1 MSLAGKKVILG
12 ISGSIAAYKAV
23 YLLRLLQKEGAEV
36 KVVTTPAVSHFI
48 GDLTFSSLSGTPV
61 FSGLWEANWSE
72 HVALGTWA
80 DLMVIAPATANTL
93 AKCATGL
100 CDNALTAVYL
110 AARCP
115 IIMAPAMDAD
125 MYLHPRV
132 QHNIELLKQ
141 DGIKVLE
148 TGQGYL
154 ASGLEGPGRLLEP
167 EEILQA
173 VQQTLAVPLSHAGA
187 LLGKKVLIS
196 AGPTREALD
205 PVRYLTN
212 HSSGKMGYALA
223 KEAASLGAEVHLVSG
238 PTQLPPPEGVSFYPV
253 ESAGDMFEQIKGL
266 YLQQDILIMAA
277 AVSDFSPQEVASQKI
292 KKKGEVLELTLHKT
306 VDILKYLG
314 EHKEVEQFLVGFALE
329 TQEAIAHA
337 QQKLRDKN
345 LDLIVL
351 NSLEDE
357 GAGFGHDTN
366 KVYLIDRE
374 ETVQEYPLK
383 SKREVAHDIMEKIIQ
398 LMSV

>member
-1 MSLAGKKVILG
+1 MNLKGKKVILG

-36 KVVTTPAVSHFI
+36 RVVTSPAVSQFI
-48 GDLTFSSLSGTPV
+48 GELTWSSLSGTPV
-61 FSGLWEANWSE
+61 FSGLWDANWSE

-93 AKCATGL
+93 AKCAQGL

-115 IIMAPAMDAD
+115 ILMAPAMDAD
-125 MYLHPRV
+125 MYIHPRV
-132 QHNIELLKQ
+132 QHNIHILKE
-141 DGIKVLE
+141 DGVTVLD
-148 TGQGYL
+148 TGTGYL

-173 VQQTLAVPLSHAGA
+173 VQNLLSSPASDLPLR
-187 LLGKKVLIS
+187 GKNILIS
-196 AGPTREALD
+196 AGPTQEALD

-212 HSSGKMGYALA
+212 HSSGKMGYSLA
-223 KEAASLGAEVHLVSG
+223 EVAQSLGAEVSLVSG
-238 PTQLPPPEGVSFYPV
+238 PTALNPPKGLSFYPV
-253 ESAGDMFEQIKGL
+253 VSAQEMFEQVKAL
-266 YLQQDILIMAA
+266 AKEQDILIMAA
-277 AVSDFSPQEVASQKI
+277 AVADYTPEKVADQKI
-292 KKKGEVLELTLHKT
+292 KKKGDLLEISLRKT
-306 VDILKYLG
+306 TDILKYLG
-314 EHKEVEQFLVGFALE
+314 EHKGLEQFLVGFALE
-329 TQEAIAHA
+329 TQDALSNAK
-337 QQKLRDKN
+337 QKLRDKN

-366 KVYLIDRE
+366 KISLLNKTEV
-374 ETVQEYPLK
+374 VQSFPLK
-383 SKREVAHDIMEKIIQ
+383 SKKEVAHDIMNAIVQ
-398 LMSV
+398 LTST